1 MHRTCSCKGSQLP
14 RAEDASRALAIFG
27 RLLEARDLD
36 DWRPSHVLLVEQLA
50 NTHAQADRV
59 TQEIETTGWVIPS
72 PKNPEQKIRNPL
84 LDALNLI
91 RSSQLNLT
99 RAPAL
104 DGPPADRKTISKK
117 ARTLVDARRNV
128 EQNDRLNFLAGA
140 PDSFPLTQ

>member
-1 MHRTCSCKGSQLP
+1 MQRSCSCKGSQLP

-84 LDALNLI
+84 LDALTLI
-91 RSSQLNLT
+91 SSSQLNLT
-99 RAPAL
+99 RALAL
-104 DGPPADRKTISKK
+104 DGPPADRKTISKN
-117 ARTLVDARRNV
+117 ARTVADARRTV
-128 EQNDRLNFLAGA
+128 EQNMTASICWPAHPTAVR
-140 PDSFPLTQ
+140 

>member
-1 MHRTCSCKGSQLP
+1 M
-14 RAEDASRALAIFG
+14 
-27 RLLEARDLD
+27 
-36 DWRPSHVLLVEQLA
+36 LLVAKLA
-50 NTHAQADRV
+50 NRHGRADRV

-117 ARTLVDARRNV
+117 ARTLVDARRTV
-128 EQNDRLNFLAGA
+128 EQNDRLNLLAGA